1 MTSNTPF
8 SAGASKV
15 ICAHVSAGATDG
27 TARFINGITVSFASN
42 SEPVGMS
49 QSRFAKLVDLAR
61 TPDSEVRRELLREVT
76 DLFFETSSTRTTRE
90 SALFDEVLQMVA
102 AEMQDSVLV
111 ELSEAFANADD
122 APMGLMRDLANHSF
136 EIAGPVLR
144 NSKVLDE
151 QTLLQIVN
159 YQSQNHIKAV
169 AQRENV
175 SETLSDAIVKFGD
188 DTALDALMRNE
199 TAVVSRTSM
208 ETAVD
213 RARRNSMLHESV
225 VGRRDIPLDLLNEM
239 YFVVEARLRDQIL
252 DRNASVDPATLDA
265 ALSKARARMA
275 KAAGAMDAEAKAAMA
290 FIQSKKNSGEL
301 NARLL
306 VSLYREAKRTHF
318 LYGLAEITHLDNDTV
333 QGILERKDIDG
344 LAMIC
349 RASNIE
355 RPLFVTLAVLAC
367 GGEDAMER
375 AEEFGKLYNA
385 VPVEA
390 AQRAMRF
397 MKVRKAAA

>member
-1 MTSNTPF
+1 
-8 SAGASKV
+8 
-15 ICAHVSAGATDG
+15 
-27 TARFINGITVSFASN
+27 
-42 SEPVGMS
+42 MS
-49 QSRFAKLVDLAR
+49 QPRFAKLVDLAR
-61 TPDSEVRRELLREVT
+61 TTDSGQRRELLREVT
-76 DLFFETSSTRTTRE
+76 DLFFETSGSRNDRE
-90 SALFDEVLQMVA
+90 SALFDDVLKLVA
-102 AEMQDSVLV
+102 AEMQDSVLA
-111 ELSEAFANADD
+111 ELAQTFANADD
-122 APMGLMRDLANHSF
+122 APVGLLRDLANHSF

-144 NSKVLDE
+144 HSKVLDE
-151 QTLLQIVN
+151 TTLLQIVN

-188 DTALDALMRNE
+188 DYALDALMRNE
-199 TAVVSRTSM
+199 GASVSRTSM
-208 ETAVD
+208 EAAVD
-213 RARRNSMLHESV
+213 RARRNELLHDSV
-225 VGRRDIPLDLLNEM
+225 VKRRDIPLDLLNEM

-252 DRNASVDPATLDA
+252 ERNASVDPATLDA
-265 ALSKARARMA
+265 ALSKARS
-275 KAAGAMDAEAKAAMA
+275 KLNQSAGQLDAEAKNAMT
-290 FIQSKKNSGEL
+290 FIQSKKNNGEL

-306 VSLYREAKRTHF
+306 VSLYREAKRMHF
-318 LYGLAEITHLDNDTV
+318 LYGLAEITNLDNDTV
-333 QGILERKDIDG
+333 SGILERKDIDG

-367 GGEDAMER
+367 GGEEAMDR

-385 VPVEA
+385 VPIEA